1 MRVLVT
7 GGSGFLGGAC
17 RHILGQRKDVQL
29 FLLRS
34 GHRADYLNGAITSF
48 TAPASLTADDLTAL
62 LEPLDITHILHIGA
76 LSSAEMCERDP
87 DEARRSNVT
96 FTHMI
101 ADYATRIGAHLTTV
115 STDLVFDG
123 ARAAA
128 GGFTEDDPALPL
140 SVYARSKLAAEGATL
155 QTPSSSVV
163 RLALLFGSS
172 PSPSKGVLG
181 WMEKALREGAPLSL
195 FADEYRTPVNVED
208 AARALLAITEHRLSG
223 LWHCGG
229 PERLSRT
236 EFGKLVAKGLG
247 YDTSLI
253 RPVSRISSSSL
264 PARPEDVSL
273 NSERLWSTLGKR
285 PRGVLESLQP
295 SR

>member
-1 MRVLVT
+1 MRILVT

-17 RHILGQRKDVQL
+17 RDILAQRKDVQV

-34 GHRADYLNGAITSF
+34 GHRVDYSTGPMTRVP
-48 TAPASLTADDLTAL
+48 APSSLAADDLAL
-62 LEPLDITHILHIGA
+62 HLEPLAITHILHIGA
-76 LSSAEMCERDP
+76 LSSAETCERYP
-87 DEARRSNVT
+87 DEAQRSNVT
-96 FTHMI
+96 FTHMV
-101 ADYATRIGAHLTTV
+101 ADYAARIGAHLTTV

-123 ARAAA
+123 ARSAAR
-128 GGFTEDDPALPL
+128 GFTEEDLAHSI
-140 SVYARSKLAAEGATL
+140 SVYGRSKLSAERVTL
-155 QTPSSSVV
+155 HTPSNAVV

-172 PSPSKGVLG
+172 PSASKGVLG
-181 WMEKALREGAPLSL
+181 WMEKALREGTPLSL
-195 FADEYRTPVNVED
+195 FADEYRTPVHVGD

-253 RPVSRISSSSL
+253 RPVSRISSPTL

-273 NSERLWSTLGKR
+273 NSERLWSTLGER
-285 PRGVLESLQP
+285 PREVLEALRP
-295 SR
+295 